1 MVTADGAGDTLMFE
15 GFATMEYLMARPR
28 SEAARQKVLDA
39 ALELIAVSGV
49 ASFTVDAVSARSGVA
64 KTTIYRHWDSGNAL
78 LIETMKCAIAPMPT
92 PNTGALRTDLT
103 QLVKSA
109 MEMLSQPALLG
120 TMLEIMARVQSDPE
134 LQALH
139 AALEHE
145 RVMPLKTVLL
155 LAQARGEISPDAD
168 LELMVDMV
176 GGPVMSRRLF
186 KAIEF
191 SNEEIEELVDL
202 ILGGIIIS

>member
-1 MVTADGAGDTLMFE
+1 
-15 GFATMEYLMARPR
+15 MARPR
-28 SEAARQKVLDA
+28 SEAARKKVLDA

-145 RVMPLKTVLL
+145 RGMPLKTVLQ
-155 LAQARGEISPDAD
+155 LAQARGEIAADAD

-186 KAIEF
+186 RATVF
-191 SNEEIEELVDL
+191 TNEEIENLVDL
-202 ILGGIIIS
+202 ILSGILVS